1 MAKKINWIAGYL
13 VQYHPWSLKKKKC
26 HISIQ
31 LTKPSRTLFFLAIA
45 LIRYSVLFGVFFA
58 VNDKMA
64 SSKMCT
70 GSENYQLRL
79 DDHCRIW
86 GSSFCIQ
93 RGDNHTQCSN
103 TKTVQWLANK
113 YNPTAIFVFQAFIHH
128 FSISCWINFKI
139 KLRY

>member
-13 VQYHPWSLKKKKC
+13 VQYHPWSLKKKMP
-26 HISIQ
+26 HFNTTNQTISDI
-31 LTKPSRTLFFLAIA
+31 I
-45 LIRYSVLFGVFFA
+45 LFGRSINPLFRFVWVFFA

-93 RGDNHTQCSN
+93 RGDNHTQRSN

-139 KLRY
+139 KLVRY